1 MALNQAETKQK
12 RKAVSEMVK
21 KGASYKMLGWTRT
34 GQAIYFRLRPW
45 LSTLVAAAAEA
56 RRGAAARLGL
66 LMSPVAQSRQIKLK
80 KIPKNYG
87 LCGKEGERLT
97 KVCLQK

>member
-21 KGASYKMLGWTRT
+21 KGASYKIGWTGT

-66 LMSPVAQSRQIKLK
+66 LMSPVAKPRPTKLK
-80 KIPKNYG
+80 KSPKTMDYVEKKG
-87 LCGKEGERLT
+87 SD
-97 KVCLQK
+97 